1 MTWKVKLLP
10 RRLETSTHLT
20 KLFENTSKELNAHKG
35 FKSKTK
41 FQVQIDNLA
50 EKNAK
55 ADKKP
60 EKKGKATTKVR
71 VKTSPKSA
79 RHWVTEQPGWDD
91 GRTTWLE
98 SDAISH

>member
-1 MTWKVKLLP
+1 MDIRLRDLKIGYKFTTWKAKTLP

-20 KLFENTSKELNAHKG
+20 KLFDNARKG
-35 FKSKTK
+35 SKSKTE

-50 EKNAK
+50 EKNVK

-71 VKTSPKSA
+71 LDILWSLVLLTS
-79 RHWVTEQPGWDD
+79 T
-91 GRTTWLE
+91 
-98 SDAISH
+98 